1 MIELTEIMR
10 QKNDQPFTELLNRFR
25 TGAQTDEDICCIQS
39 RTISS
44 LDSNYPSDALH
55 IWAENIPVDQH
66 NCAKLAQILKPMFTL
81 KATDQYPNNVNKQ
94 DIDRV
99 LARGRSETGGLD
111 YELHLKETARV
122 MLTANIDISDRLIN
136 GQIGTVVKIYVNPN
150 TQRPSIVFIKFDDD
164 KARQNMINNSNNQY
178 AKEHKV
184 VPIEPILAKI
194 KVRPNK
200 PSSPEIQRIQFPITL
215 AWACTVHKVQGLT
228 MDSIVIS
235 FHLNKQRSF
244 NYGQI
249 YVAISCAKTLQG
261 IYTLGKIEHKDVR
274 ANPKVHEEYERL
286 RNVAAITMRDQQIN
300 QSESPTLLV
309 VSLLNI
315 RSLSK
320 HSIDIKFDSSI
331 CNSDF
336 IAFTETQL
344 LPNSNDNQIRE
355 NLQPFTLLR
364 QDHVSDRF
372 SSLALCAK
380 NNIAIKECEY
390 FSAINAIKFLLVNHV
405 TDISQS
411 VILLYRKH
419 SSNILDYINVI
430 KDILISYDIE
440 LVLGDFNITFF
451 NHDQIKPLKTLMDS
465 LHYIQVVKS
474 PTFVSAGS
482 LLDHVYV
489 KCSHCHTIK
498 CSVLAV
504 YYSDHDAIKISI
516 NSTPSISYNN

>member
-1 MIELTEIMR
+1 
-10 QKNDQPFTELLNRFR
+10 
-25 TGAQTDEDICCIQS
+25 
-39 RTISS
+39 
-44 LDSNYPSDALH
+44 
-55 IWAENIPVDQH
+55 
-66 NCAKLAQILKPMFTL
+66 
-81 KATDQYPNNVNKQ
+81 
-94 DIDRV
+94 
-99 LARGRSETGGLD
+99 
-111 YELHLKETARV
+111 
-122 MLTANIDISDRLIN
+122 
-136 GQIGTVVKIYVNPN
+136 
-150 TQRPSIVFIKFDDD
+150 
-164 KARQNMINNSNNQY
+164 
-178 AKEHKV
+178 
-184 VPIEPILAKI
+184 
-194 KVRPNK
+194 
-200 PSSPEIQRIQFPITL
+200 
-215 AWACTVHKVQGLT
+215 
-228 MDSIVIS
+228 
-235 FHLNKQRSF
+235 
-244 NYGQI
+244 
-249 YVAISCAKTLQG
+249 
-261 IYTLGKIEHKDVR
+261 
-274 ANPKVHEEYERL
+274 
-286 RNVAAITMRDQQIN
+286 MRDQQIN
-300 QSESPTLLV
+300 QSESSTLLV
-309 VSLLNI
+309 ISLLNI

-331 CNSDF
+331 CNSDI
-336 IAFTETQL
+336 IAFTKTQL

-364 QDHVSDRF
+364 QDHVLDRF

-489 KCSHCHTIK
+489 KCSHCHT
-498 CSVLAV
+498 VLLNV
-504 YYSDHDAIKISI
+504 LY
-516 NSTPSISYNN
+516 